1 MPPTRQ
7 SWLVRPL
14 LPSSTCLTT
23 TLTQTIIPGKM
34 STLQF
39 QIPQFMFNGPPILAP
54 GGGAE
59 VLFNEGST
67 GASWFT
73 NNVFDTEA
81 PTDQ

>member
-1 MPPTRQ
+1 
-7 SWLVRPL
+7 
-14 LPSSTCLTT
+14 
-23 TLTQTIIPGKM
+23 M

-67 GASWFT
+67 GTSWFT